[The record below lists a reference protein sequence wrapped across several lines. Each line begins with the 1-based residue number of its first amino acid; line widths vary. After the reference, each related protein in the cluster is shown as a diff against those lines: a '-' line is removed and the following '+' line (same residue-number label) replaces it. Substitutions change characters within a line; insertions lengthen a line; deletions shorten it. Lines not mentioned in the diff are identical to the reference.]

1 MLKFTERHVV
11 EVKKSDV
18 LVYFCPKLSA
28 VSFNVRLWIGIT
40 DKKLSQPQQE
50 AGGVIKYE
58 VVQDVAKSVK

>member
-28 VSFNVRLWIGIT
+28 VSFNVRL
-40 DKKLSQPQQE
+40 
-50 AGGVIKYE
+50 
-58 VVQDVAKSVK
+58 